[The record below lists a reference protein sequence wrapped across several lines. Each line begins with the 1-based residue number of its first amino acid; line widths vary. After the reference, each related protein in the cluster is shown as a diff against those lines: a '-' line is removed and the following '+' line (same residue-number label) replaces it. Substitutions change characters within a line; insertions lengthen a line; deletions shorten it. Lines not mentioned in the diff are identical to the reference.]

1 MVAFFIHQNC
11 NNALSSSTFATVLKC
26 ANVKPVFKNNGKTEK
41 ENHRQ
46 ISILPRLSKLY
57 ERLTY
62 SQMYPC
68 FEKVFSK
75 FLCGF

>member
-1 MVAFFIHQNC
+1 MVAFFIHHNC
-11 NNALSSSTFATVLKC
+11 NNALSSSTFAFALKC
-26 ANVKPVFKNNGKTEK
+26 AKTDKTEK

-46 ISILPRLSKLY
+46 ISILPSLSKLY